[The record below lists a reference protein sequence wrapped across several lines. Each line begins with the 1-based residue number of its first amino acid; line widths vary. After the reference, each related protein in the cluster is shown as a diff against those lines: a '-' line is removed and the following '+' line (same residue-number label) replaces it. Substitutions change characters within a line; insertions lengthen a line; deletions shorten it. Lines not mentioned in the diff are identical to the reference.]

1 MKTIITIIIFL
12 LICASVILIGCV
24 KKDYSEY
31 KKPGFNQAIIKVK
44 SLNINEKTTF
54 IEFKDEL
61 VEFKSFN
68 DEFFPIW
75 ADHIDRISSILDD
88 FNASTIF
95 EEKAECSKI
104 LEQRYMEFEVNLEN
118 IKPPA
123 IAEKAYNIA
132 VEAVSYRVLFFK
144 KFNEN
149 APVKELNE
157 LEGKAYIAE
166 AGFWDEIDRIYD
178 YFDEEITRL
187 NIGDDYKFVVL
198 SN

>member
-12 LICASVILIGCV
+12 LIFVSVILIGCV
-24 KKDYSEY
+24 KTDYSEY
-31 KKPGFNQAIIKVK
+31 KEPGFNNAILKEVNSEIV
-44 SLNINEKTTF
+44 EKTT
-54 IEFKDEL
+54 ITEFKDEL
-61 VEFKSFN
+61 GQFKSFS

-75 ADHIDRISSILDD
+75 ADHIDRTSSILDD

-95 EEKAECSKI
+95 EEKAEYSKI
-104 LEQRYMEFEVNLEN
+104 LEQRYTEFEINLEN

-123 IAEKAYNIA
+123 IAEKAYSIA

-149 APVKELNE
+149 TPVKELNE
-157 LEGKAYIAE
+157 IEGKAYIAE
-166 AGFWDEIDRIYD
+166 AGFWDEIDKIYN
-178 YFDEEITRL
+178 YFDQEMAKL
-187 NIGDDYKFVVL
+187 NIGDDYQFVAL

>member
-12 LICASVILIGCV
+12 LIFVSVILIGCV
-24 KKDYSEY
+24 KKDYSTVSE
-31 KKPGFNQAIIKVK
+31 PVFSQDILAVK
-44 SLNINEKTTF
+44 SLNIEKQTTF
-54 IEFKDEL
+54 TEFKDEL
-61 VEFKSFN
+61 GQFKSFS

-75 ADHIDRISSILDD
+75 ADHIDRTSSMLDD

-104 LEQRYMEFEVNLEN
+104 LEQRYMEFEVKLEN

-132 VEAVSYRVLFFK
+132 VEAVSYRVIFFK

-149 APVKELNE
+149 TPVKELNE
-157 LEGKAYIAE
+157 IEGKAYISE
-166 AGFWDEIDRIYD
+166 AGFWDEIDRIYN
-178 YFDEEITRL
+178 YFDEEMARL
-187 NIGDDYKFVVL
+187 NIGEDYKFVAL